1 MSAVENFY
9 PHHSI
14 RTDPLSAKIC
24 PPPPTYNSTFFPFC
38 VSTNTVLAYCWTPG
52 ITFCVLFSSFVCLK
66 TFTLTTPL
74 LSKLCTRYPNIWT
87 QCWWRHMSLALSTP
101 VFGMGVLLACNIW
114 AFSWPAGTTLPNIA
128 TKAPY
133 AALMVKKHYLNC
145 IDYKCPLSPGPIAS
159 CFCPLLTK
167 EVPYTRAHPSSA
179 VTNGI
184 WVASTAFLILLIAL
198 SLTTAQEKKCESLVD
213 GRNLFARE
221 QSEP

>member
-1 MSAVENFY
+1 MATYV
-9 PHHSI
+9 
-14 RTDPLSAKIC
+14 LSLVHTGVWHGGFAC
-24 PPPPTYNSTFFPFC
+24 
-38 VSTNTVLAYCWTPG
+38 LQHMG
-52 ITFCVLFSSFVCLK
+52 IFV
-66 TFTLTTPL
+66 
-74 LSKLCTRYPNIWT
+74 TR
-87 QCWWRHMSLALSTP
+87 
-101 VFGMGVLLACNIW
+101 
-114 AFSWPAGTTLPNIA
+114 GTTLPNIA

-133 AALMVKKHYLNC
+133 ADLMVKKHYLNC

-167 EVPYTRAHPSSA
+167 EVPYTRAHHSSA